1 MNPLVSIVVPVYN
14 TERFLVQCMDSIVN
28 QSLKNIEIICVND
41 GSTDGSLDILN
52 RYERQDNRVHVI
64 TIKNQG
70 GGVARNEGMHLAQG
84 EYITFLDSDDFFE
97 PCFIEELYK
106 KAKKDSLDVA
116 VCRCDQ
122 YDNSTGNYIPAD
134 FSIRKDLLPKKEI
147 FNIRDVEKDFFHL
160 FVWWPWDKLYR
171 REFIAKHQLQFQA
184 LRSTDDL
191 FFVCTAVLLAER
203 VGVSE
208 DVWVHHR
215 INNPASVSNTREKS
229 FDDFLTALHAIR
241 DSLKINNLFNDLKR
255 DFINYVWA
263 FSLWHL
269 DTLKGTP
276 YIKLYNK
283 IRDYIIPEFQVDNI
297 YEILGFYHQWMENRY
312 QEIIET
318 DVTTYLVN
326 ERDRIREEFIQ
337 TKADLDRTKADLDR
351 TKAEKDQLRKFNI
364 SRYFRTKIFS
374 KIALG
379 SFHRKFKE
387 QYEEQKRLYRQ
398 IRKGI

>member
-1 MNPLVSIVVPVYN
+1 MKQPKVSILIPIYN
-14 TERFLVQCMDSIVN
+14 TEKYLRECLDSVIS
-28 QSLKNIEIICVND
+28 QTLEDIEIICVND

-64 TIKNQG
+64 TIKNQ

-106 KAKKDSLDVA
+106 KAKNDSLDVA

-134 FSIRKDLLPKKEI
+134 FSIRQELLPKKEV
-147 FNIRDVEKDFFHL
+147 FNIKDVEKDFFHL

-171 REFIAKHQLQFQA
+171 REFIAEHQLRFQS

-229 FDDFLTALHAIR
+229 FDDFITALLELR
-241 DSLKINNLFNDLKR
+241 EFLVKKNLFKALQI

-269 DTLKGTP
+269 DTIKGESF
-276 YIKLYNK
+276 IRLYNK
-283 IRDYIIPEFQVDNI
+283 VRDCLVFEFHVDFIFENSVFYYPWIKDRYI
-297 YEILGFYHQWMENRY
+297 EILNLDVSRFLVNQRDQIRGELELMRSNLSQTRGELELTRYERKQIQRFNIGRYLRAKILSKITLGAIRNNLKIEYQKQKKLYHQ
-312 QEIIET
+312 I
-318 DVTTYLVN
+318 
-326 ERDRIREEFIQ
+326 
-337 TKADLDRTKADLDR
+337 K
-351 TKAEKDQLRKFNI
+351 
-364 SRYFRTKIFS
+364 
-374 KIALG
+374 
-379 SFHRKFKE
+379 
-387 QYEEQKRLYRQ
+387 
-398 IRKGI
+398 KGI